1 MSAIV
6 YNVPENVNLQVPV
19 FRVKGGGGSLARNLS
34 MCLAQYA
41 VSHPQMSSFLSQ
53 CHEITLKI
61 SYIFTIVKTPNI
73 IQRGT
78 SRVQNTIYSRNTKV
92 LMSRTL
98 SAVPG
103 YDTLPLPGVFVWSF
117 VISALNFTIVSFA
130 SFTLSFRSLI
140 S

>member
-6 YNVPENVNLQVPV
+6 YNGPENMNLEVPL
-19 FRVKGGGGSLARNLS
+19 FSVKGGGRLARNVS
-34 MCLAQYA
+34 VCLAQYV
-41 VSHPQMSSFLSQ
+41 VSHPQTSSFHSH

-61 SYIFTIVKTPNI
+61 SYIFTIVKIPSI

-78 SRVQNTIYSRNTKV
+78 SQVSNTIYSRNRKI
-92 LMSRTL
+92 LMSHTL
-98 SAVPG
+98 SAVPS
-103 YDTLPLPGVFVWSF
+103 YDTLPLPGVFAWSF